1 MKTALVTGASNGIGK
16 ELALIHAANGDQVVL
31 VARSEKK
38 LQDLKLQIEQ
48 KWKVPVHVIVKDLSQ
63 ANASEEL
70 YAQTKALNLKIDF
83 LINNAGFGNF
93 GFFSQT
99 EWAKE
104 HQMIALNITALTALS
119 KLYLQDML
127 AQKSGRILNVA
138 STAAFQPGPTF
149 AVYCATKAY
158 VLSFSEAL
166 ANEGQGTGVT
176 VTALCPGATES
187 GFMEAAAMNESALF
201 TGKRLPDSKSV
212 AEFGY
217 KAMMKGK
224 AVVIHGTLNFLL
236 ANTVRFTPRSLVTR
250 ITRLVLDRK

>member
-1 MKTALVTGASNGIGK
+1 
-16 ELALIHAANGDQVVL
+16 
-31 VARSEKK
+31 
-38 LQDLKLQIEQ
+38 
-48 KWKVPVHVIVKDLSQ
+48 
-63 ANASEEL
+63 
-70 YAQTKALNLKIDF
+70 
-83 LINNAGFGNF
+83 
-93 GFFSQT
+93 
-99 EWAKE
+99 
-104 HQMIALNITALTALS
+104 
-119 KLYLQDML
+119 ML

-138 STAAFQPGPTF
+138 STAAFQPGPIF

-166 ANEGQGTGVT
+166 ANEVQGTGVT

-201 TGKRLPDSKSV
+201 KGKRLPDSKSV

-224 AVVIHGTLNFLL
+224 AVVIHGTLNFIL